1 MSSTSTTSP
10 APTPEALKAGH
21 RTMWAAGDYPAV
33 AAEIDDALP
42 AALLAALPDLAGCD
56 VLDVATGNGNA
67 AVRIAEAGARRTV
80 GLDLVPEL
88 LDVGRERAAA
98 RGLRP
103 GTIEWVAGDA
113 EALPFPDASFD
124 VVTSVVGI
132 QFAPRHQVTADELVR
147 VLRPGGT
154 LALVNWTPAGL
165 VGRMFA
171 VLGRHLPAPPAFAS
185 PPPRWG
191 DEEHVTQLLGDR
203 VAGLRFA
210 RGLNPFRFPT
220 SAAFATFMED
230 NYGPTLTA
238 KAKLGPEGWPAC
250 AAGLQ
255 EVYDEFGSDG
265 PRGHAIDS
273 EFVVITARR
282 A

>member
-1 MSSTSTTSP
+1 MSSPSISP
-10 APTPEALKAGH
+10 APTPGALKAGH

-42 AALLAALPDLAGCD
+42 AALMAALPPLAGLD

-67 AVRIAEAGARRTV
+67 AVRVAEAGARRTV

-88 LDVGRERAAA
+88 LDVARERATA
-98 RGLRP
+98 RGLAP
-103 GTIEWVAGDA
+103 GAIEWVAGDA

-132 QFAPRHQVTADELVR
+132 QFAPRHQVAADELVR

-154 LALVNWTPAGL
+154 LALVNWTPSGL
-165 VGRMFA
+165 VGRMFG
-171 VLGRHLPAPPAFAS
+171 VLGGHLPAPPSFVS
-185 PPPRWG
+185 PPPKWG
-191 DEEHVTQLLGDR
+191 DREHVTALLGDR
-203 VAGLRFA
+203 VTDLSFTT
-210 RGLNPFRFPT
+210 GLNPFRFPT
-220 SAAFATFMED
+220 AAAFATFMED

-238 KAKLGPEGWPAC
+238 KAKLGPDRWPAC
-250 AAGLQ
+250 AAGLH
-255 EVYDEFGSDG
+255 EVYEEFGSDG
-265 PRGHAIDS
+265 PEGHAIDS

-282 A
+282 T